1 MWCLTQQLSALAF
14 RTGRKAW
21 NCCNGCSLRP
31 MAIVPFVAT
40 SGKIMVKSDWEIGV
54 VSKQR
59 VPSGKLTQLLKI
71 DENGHLQWIFPL
83 KMAIFHCYVSSPE
96 GTNNNDIFYDL
107 SRNMKINQWIWGIPY
122 IKNVNITWKPKLV
135 GGLEHFLFSIYWEI
149 IIPAD

>member
-1 MWCLTQQLSALAF
+1 
-14 RTGRKAW
+14 
-21 NCCNGCSLRP
+21 
-31 MAIVPFVAT
+31 
-40 SGKIMVKSDWEIGV
+40 
-54 VSKQR
+54 
-59 VPSGKLTQLLKI
+59 
-71 DENGHLQWIFPL
+71 
-83 KMAIFHCYVSSPE
+83 MAIFHCYVSSPE